1 MKLKFI
7 KIRYAIIIVYLRIR
21 SVFSSVTKGFTFIE
35 MLISLL
41 ITIIILTIIPH
52 LFRLTDTYLS
62 ASYEFDQLEYS
73 FFQLDLNKMTNSKA
87 ISLKLIDEHSIL
99 LKQQNQN
106 SFIKYQNHK
115 IIFVSNNRGNITLLN
130 NVLNAKF
137 ISNHKGIIGVF
148 LRIGSRENYYDKSL
162 YL

>member
-62 ASYEFDQLEYS
+62 TYEFDQLEYS
-73 FFQLDLNKMTNSKA
+73 F
-87 ISLKLIDEHSIL
+87 SI
-99 LKQQNQN
+99 
-106 SFIKYQNHK
+106 
-115 IIFVSNNRGNITLLN
+115 GP
-130 NVLNAKF
+130 
-137 ISNHKGIIGVF
+137 
-148 LRIGSRENYYDKSL
+148 
-162 YL
+162 

>member
-1 MKLKFI
+1 
-7 KIRYAIIIVYLRIR
+7 
-21 SVFSSVTKGFTFIE
+21 
-35 MLISLL
+35 
-41 ITIIILTIIPH
+41 
-52 LFRLTDTYLS
+52 
-62 ASYEFDQLEYS
+62 
-73 FFQLDLNKMTNSKA
+73 MTNSKA

-115 IIFVSNNRGNITLLN
+115 IIFVSNNRGNTLLN

>member
-62 ASYEFDQLEYS
+62 AAYEFDQLEYS
-73 FFQLDLNKMTNSKA
+73 FFNWTLIKWPILKA

-99 LKQQNQN
+99 LKQQ
-106 SFIKYQNHK
+106 
-115 IIFVSNNRGNITLLN
+115 
-130 NVLNAKF
+130 
-137 ISNHKGIIGVF
+137 
-148 LRIGSRENYYDKSL
+148 KSK
-162 YL
+162 

>member
-62 ASYEFDQLEYS
+62 AAYEFDQLEYS
-73 FFQLDLNKMTNSKA
+73 FFNWT
-87 ISLKLIDEHSIL
+87 LI
-99 LKQQNQN
+99 K
-106 SFIKYQNHK
+106 
-115 IIFVSNNRGNITLLN
+115 
-130 NVLNAKF
+130 
-137 ISNHKGIIGVF
+137 
-148 LRIGSRENYYDKSL
+148 
-162 YL
+162 

>member
-62 ASYEFDQLEYS
+62 AAYEFDQLEYS
-73 FFQLDLNKMTNSKA
+73 FSIDNKMTNSKA

>member
-62 ASYEFDQLEYS
+62 AAYEFDQLEYS
-73 FFQLDLNKMTNSKA
+73 FFNWTLIKWPILKQYL
-87 ISLKLIDEHSIL
+87 LKLIDEHSIL

-130 NVLNAKF
+130 NVFKCEVHF
-137 ISNHKGIIGVF
+137 QS
-148 LRIGSRENYYDKSL
+148 
-162 YL
+162 

>member
-1 MKLKFI
+1 M
-7 KIRYAIIIVYLRIR
+7 
-21 SVFSSVTKGFTFIE
+21 FSLVTKGFTFIE

-62 ASYEFDQLEYS
+62 VAYKFDQLEYS

-106 SFIKYQNHK
+106 SFIKYQNQK

-137 ISNHKGIIGVF
+137 ISNHKGIIEVF
-148 LRIGSRENYYDKSL
+148 LRIGSRENFYDKTL

>member
-1 MKLKFI
+1 M
-7 KIRYAIIIVYLRIR
+7 
-21 SVFSSVTKGFTFIE
+21 FSSVTKGFTFIE

-52 LFRLTDTYLS
+52 LFRLTDTYSS
-62 ASYEFDQLEYS
+62 AAYEFDQLEYS

-115 IIFVSNNRGNITLLN
+115 IIFVNNNRGNITLLN

-137 ISNHKGIIGVF
+137 ISNHKGIIEVS
-148 LRIGSRENYYDKSL
+148 LRIGNRENFYDKTL

>member
-1 MKLKFI
+1 M
-7 KIRYAIIIVYLRIR
+7 
-21 SVFSSVTKGFTFIE
+21 FSLVTKGFTFIE

-62 ASYEFDQLEYS
+62 SAYEFDQLEYS

-106 SFIKYQNHK
+106 SFIKYQNQK

-137 ISNHKGIIGVF
+137 ISNHKGIIEVF
-148 LRIGSRENYYDKSL
+148 LRIGSRENFYDKTL

>member
-41 ITIIILTIIPH
+41 ITIIILSIIPH

-62 ASYEFDQLEYS
+62 A
-73 FFQLDLNKMTNSKA
+73 
-87 ISLKLIDEHSIL
+87 
-99 LKQQNQN
+99 
-106 SFIKYQNHK
+106 
-115 IIFVSNNRGNITLLN
+115 
-130 NVLNAKF
+130 
-137 ISNHKGIIGVF
+137 
-148 LRIGSRENYYDKSL
+148 
-162 YL
+162 

>member
-1 MKLKFI
+1 M
-7 KIRYAIIIVYLRIR
+7 
-21 SVFSSVTKGFTFIE
+21 FSLVTKGFTFIE

-62 ASYEFDQLEYS
+62 SSYEFDQLEYS

-106 SFIKYQNHK
+106 SFIKYQNQK

-137 ISNHKGIIGVF
+137 ISNHKGIIEVF
-148 LRIGSRENYYDKSL
+148 LRIGSRENFYDKTL

>member
-1 MKLKFI
+1 M
-7 KIRYAIIIVYLRIR
+7 
-21 SVFSSVTKGFTFIE
+21 FSLVTKGFTFIE

-62 ASYEFDQLEYS
+62 SSYEFDQLEYS

-106 SFIKYQNHK
+106 SFIKYQNQK

-137 ISNHKGIIGVF
+137 ISNHKGIIEVF
-148 LRIGSRENYYDKSL
+148 LRIRSRENFYDKTL

>member
-62 ASYEFDQLEYS
+62 TYEFDQLEYS
-73 FFQLDLNKMTNSKA
+73 FFNWT
-87 ISLKLIDEHSIL
+87 LI
-99 LKQQNQN
+99 K
-106 SFIKYQNHK
+106 
-115 IIFVSNNRGNITLLN
+115 
-130 NVLNAKF
+130 
-137 ISNHKGIIGVF
+137 
-148 LRIGSRENYYDKSL
+148 
-162 YL
+162 

>member
-52 LFRLTDTYLS
+52 LFRLTDTY
-62 ASYEFDQLEYS
+62 
-73 FFQLDLNKMTNSKA
+73 
-87 ISLKLIDEHSIL
+87 
-99 LKQQNQN
+99 
-106 SFIKYQNHK
+106 
-115 IIFVSNNRGNITLLN
+115 
-130 NVLNAKF
+130 
-137 ISNHKGIIGVF
+137 
-148 LRIGSRENYYDKSL
+148 
-162 YL
+162 